1 MKATDLPTSTDGD
14 DDDRMT
20 RNVDGRMTRAKF
32 LAASGGALAAGVL
45 AACGSSSSSSSSSS
59 TTASHSAAAS
69 EVAKGGTLNLYTWPD
84 YFSTK
89 NLSAY
94 KQQTG
99 TTINISTYDSN
110 DVLFAKLNSA
120 GGSSFDIAIPT
131 SGWILTLANH
141 GLLAKLDHTRI
152 PLQYVSPALLNKV
165 YDPGNVYS
173 IPKDYGV
180 LGVVYDP
187 VAVGGTIKTWQDFL
201 DAGDKPGVSG
211 KVQLSTSA
219 WEVVGIP
226 MWAADEDWNTQDTA
240 TINRAGEIMKAWA
253 KNVKEFNGFDTTGPV
268 QGTIALTQCDQSVGR
283 QCLLQNSKL
292 KWVLPG
298 PTAELWV
305 DNYAIT
311 AHAPDVNQAYSF
323 INFQLQPA
331 HQVIDTVFIGYP
343 TTLPNLRAKLP
354 ANTPETD
361 MIFGGAGVSF
371 DKLQEFVVHP
381 ATLQL
386 YENLYT
392 QIQAAAGA

>member
-1 MKATDLPTSTDGD
+1 MATDLPTSTDGVD
-14 DDDRMT
+14 DERMT
-20 RNVDGRMTRAKF
+20 RNVDDGRMTRAKF
-32 LAASGGALAAGVL
+32 LAASGGALAAGLL
-45 AACGSSSSSSSSSS
+45 AACGSSSSSSSS

-99 TTINISTYDSN
+99 TTINISTYDSD

-120 GGSSFDIAIPT
+120 GGSSFDIAIP
-131 SGWILTLANH
+131 SSSWILTLANH

-180 LGVVYDP
+180 EGVVYDP

-240 TINRAGEIMKAWA
+240 TIKRAGEIMKAWA

-311 AHAPDVNQAYSF
+311 AHAPDVDQAYSF

-331 HQVIDTVFIGYP
+331 HQVIDTQFIGYP

-354 ANTPETD
+354 ANLRLSD
-361 MIFGGAGVSF
+361 IVFGGTNVPL

-386 YENLYT
+386 YETLGT
-392 QIQAAAGA
+392 EIQAAAGA

>member
-1 MKATDLPTSTDGD
+1 MIATDLPTSTDGD
-14 DDDRMT
+14 DDD
-20 RNVDGRMTRAKF
+20 RMTRAKF

-99 TTINISTYDSN
+99 TTMNISTYDSD

-120 GGSSFDIAIPT
+120 GGSSFDIAIP
-131 SGWILTLANH
+131 SSSWILTLANH
-141 GLLAKLDHTRI
+141 GLLAKLDHTRM

-180 LGVVYDP
+180 EGVVYDP

-201 DAGDKPGVSG
+201 DAGDKPSVSG

-331 HQVIDTVFIGYP
+331 HQVIDTQFIGYP
-343 TTLPNLRAKLP
+343 TTLPNLRSKLP
-354 ANTPETD
+354 ANLRLSD
-361 MIFGGAGVSF
+361 IVFGGTNVPL

-386 YENLYT
+386 YETLGT
-392 QIQAAAGA
+392 EIRAAATGG